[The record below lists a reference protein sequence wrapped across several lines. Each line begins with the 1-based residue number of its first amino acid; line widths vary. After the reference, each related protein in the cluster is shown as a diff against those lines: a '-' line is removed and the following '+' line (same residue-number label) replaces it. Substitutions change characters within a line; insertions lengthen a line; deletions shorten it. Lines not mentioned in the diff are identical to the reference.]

1 MSNWDFQLRG
11 VDDPRL
17 AVHATR
23 TLPAWLWSID
33 GSRVLWAN
41 PVAARLF
48 GAANASELAGR
59 SFRPADPHRRQ
70 VAQLAVKLPPNG
82 ATRLERLRGFGAPLG
97 ALVTCACTRLG
108 FADGSAGVLV
118 AATESI
124 GRPMPLIDR
133 LRGLVEGV
141 DTPIAAFA
149 SDGLFV
155 GSSAA
160 ARTLLGFR
168 NLSEAGLDQA
178 RADALR
184 LGRAETPIGLGHL
197 VLQRVGSGADVGLIA
212 LLAPGTTT
220 EPAPQPKGKSPE
232 PQHRTDSDPQQET
245 EHPAAAET
253 PVEPPPQSEPTVE
266 APQATEEASRLTVVV
281 TEAKDESGESQQ
293 SVESE
298 IIPAPATDQ
307 QPAKIEAASAEPD
320 YETFAILSEAPAEFT
335 LLGDVA
341 PAVEVRPAPPEPQVD
356 EVDTNAPQSQPAD
369 PVEEPAAEV
378 VPTDEPVAPGP
389 IGEPSPYIEAVADE
403 PASPQAAENEH
414 RPATEQS
421 AAPEPAAA
429 EPSATEAPS
438 AVDTMPEP
446 PAPRRH
452 PLRFVWQID
461 RDGRLAIASDEF
473 LRLIGPHT
481 AANLGERWSEAAV
494 RLGLDPDHRVTAAL
508 ATRHTWSGITLQWPA
523 DGTALRLP
531 IEMSGL
537 PVQDQGGA
545 FAGYR
550 GFGVCR
556 DLAALDQLAALRRHA
571 PHEPSPRPQPL
582 SADRTSHDDAS
593 DQAPALDPLLNPL
606 DTPVDTPKNVLPF
619 RPAND
624 TRAPS
629 LTPGENSAFHELAQQ
644 LAARLAS
651 ETPPTSEAPSIV
663 DDETALE
670 PEMAPSQVP
679 DAPSADRVAP
689 TPSPASGAG
698 ARDRLLL
705 DLMPVGVLIY
715 RLDRLLYANS
725 AFLARMGFPSVAALE
740 EAGGLD
746 ALYVDSGV
754 GDSSSS
760 SETGTPITITA
771 AQGGDAAPTEARLFT
786 IAWDGDQALALICSA
801 ATAPIAVPELPFAP
815 TTAIE
820 DAPSAVGAANAEELG
835 AILDTTAEGVLMFDE
850 AGQISAA
857 NRSAEALFGH
867 DGDALVAHNLIEL
880 FAPESRAAVLDY
892 LDSIKS
898 GRAQSVLDH
907 GLEALGQVREGGLF
921 PLSMTIGRTRADG
934 PNFFAVFRDLSQVQ
948 RTETELSQARRLAE
962 RAAGA
967 KADVLARLSHEIRA
981 PLNAIIGFAEVMI
994 EERFGPL
1001 GNERYVDYMKDI
1013 RASGERVIGIVDD
1026 LLDLSRIET
1035 GKLDLA
1041 FASVNLNELVEQSV
1055 AVMQPRANRERIIIR
1070 TSLAHLLPAVV
1081 ADAQALRQII
1091 MNLIGTSIHLANA
1104 GGQVIVSTALS
1115 DVGEVM
1121 LRIRDT
1127 GSRLN
1132 DDELAAALQPFRT
1145 PAPSDRTEA
1154 AGVSLSLTKALVEAN
1169 RATFHIKS
1177 APQSGTL
1184 IEVVFAHAPATV

>member
-1 MSNWDFQLRG
+1 MTNWDFQLRG

-23 TLPAWLWSID
+23 TLPAWLWSTD

-48 GAANASELAGR
+48 GAANAAELAGR

-70 VAQLAVKLPPNG
+70 VAQLAAKLPQNG

-97 ALVTCACTRLG
+97 ALVTCACTRLF
-108 FADGSAGVLV
+108 FADGSAGVLI
-118 AATESI
+118 AAAESI

-184 LGRAETPIGLGHL
+184 LGRAETPIGFGHL

-212 LLAPGTTT
+212 LLAPGTIT
-220 EPAPQPKGKSPE
+220 EPAPQQKAHFSE
-232 PQHRTDSDPQQET
+232 PQPQPDSDPQLEAQ
-245 EHPAAAET
+245 HPMAVEA
-253 PVEPPPQSEPTVE
+253 PVEPATQAEPTVE
-266 APQATEEASRLTVVV
+266 APPAIEGAAEPIAV
-281 TEAKDESGESQQ
+281 APDANDESSEPPTPVELESNP
-293 SVESE
+293 E
-298 IIPAPATDQ
+298 PASDQ
-307 QPAKIEAASAEPD
+307 QPQEPAAAAAEPD

-335 LLGDVA
+335 LLDDVA
-341 PAVEVRPAPPEPQVD
+341 PAVEAQPASTEPQLH
-356 EVDTNAPQSQPAD
+356 EVDSNAPQSPPAA
-369 PVEEPAAEV
+369 PVEQSAAEV
-378 VPTDEPVAPGP
+378 VPVEEPVAPETTH
-389 IGEPSPYIEAVADE
+389 EPSPYIEAVADE
-403 PASPQAAENEH
+403 PAAPDVAETEQ

-421 AAPEPAAA
+421 AAPEQAAA
-429 EPSATEAPS
+429 EPAATDAAA
-438 AVDTMPEP
+438 AVDTAPEL

-461 RDGRLAIASDEF
+461 LADRLAIASDEF

-481 AANLGERWSEAAV
+481 AANLGERWSEVAD
-494 RLGLDPDHRVTAAL
+494 RLRLDPQGLVAAAL

-523 DGTALRLP
+523 DGAALRLP
-531 IEMSGL
+531 IEISGL

-556 DLAALDQLAALRRHA
+556 DLAALDYLAALRRHGSN
-571 PHEPSPRPQPL
+571 EPPPRPQPL
-582 SADRTSHDDAS
+582 SADRAPHSPAS

-619 RPAND
+619 RAAND
-624 TRAPS
+624 ARAPS

-651 ETPPTSEAPSIV
+651 ETPPTADAPSIA
-663 DDETALE
+663 DDE
-670 PEMAPSQVP
+670 
-679 DAPSADRVAP
+679 VAP
-689 TPSPASGAG
+689 EQETAPAETPEPPRAEWLAPAPTPASGAS

-725 AFLARMGFPSVAALE
+725 AFLARMGFASVAALE

-786 IAWDGDQALALICSA
+786 IAWDGDQALALICSP
-801 ATAPIAVPELPFAP
+801 TPAPTAVPELPFAP
-815 TTAIE
+815 ATALE
-820 DAPSAVGAANAEELG
+820 DAPSVVGAANAEELG

-850 AGQISAA
+850 VGQISAA
-857 NRSAEALFGH
+857 NRSAEALFGY
-867 DGDALVAHNLIEL
+867 DGDALAQHNLIEL

-921 PLSMTIGRTRADG
+921 PLTMTIGRTRADG

-948 RTETELSQARRLAE
+948 RTETELSQAKRLAE

-1001 GNERYVDYMKDI
+1001 GNERYVDYLKDI

-1041 FASVNLNELVEQSV
+1041 FASINLNELVEQSV

-1070 TSLAHLLPAVV
+1070 TSLAHSLPTVV
-1081 ADAQALRQII
+1081 ADAQALRQIV
-1091 MNLIGTSIHLANA
+1091 MNLISTSIHLANA

-1115 DVGEVM
+1115 DAGEVV
-1121 LRIRDT
+1121 LRVRDT

-1145 PAPSDRTEA
+1145 PSDRTEA

-1184 IEVVFAHAPATV
+1184 IEVVFAHMPAAV

>member
-1 MSNWDFQLRG
+1 MTNWDFQLRG

-23 TLPAWLWSID
+23 TLPAWLWSTD

-48 GAANASELAGR
+48 GAANAAELAGR

-70 VAQLAVKLPPNG
+70 VAQLAAKLPQNG

-97 ALVTCACTRLG
+97 ALVTCACTRLF
-108 FADGSAGVLV
+108 FADGSAGVLI
-118 AATESI
+118 AAAESI

-184 LGRAETPIGLGHL
+184 LGRAETPIGFGHL

-220 EPAPQPKGKSPE
+220 EPAPQPKTTSQE
-232 PQHRTDSDPQQET
+232 PQPQTDPDPQLEAD
-245 EHPAAAET
+245 PPVAVAA
-253 PVEPPPQSEPTVE
+253 PVEPATQAEPAVEALATAATPEPTAV
-266 APQATEEASRLTVVV
+266 AQDAN
-281 TEAKDESGESQQ
+281 DESIEPP
-293 SVESE
+293 VESE
-298 IIPAPATDQ
+298 SNPEPPSEQ
-307 QPAKIEAASAEPD
+307 QPAETAAATAEPD

-335 LLGDVA
+335 LLDDVA
-341 PAVEVRPAPPEPQVD
+341 PAAEAQPAATEPQVD
-356 EVDTNAPQSQPAD
+356 SVDSNAPPSPPAAPVEQPAAAVVS
-369 PVEEPAAEV
+369 VEQ
-378 VPTDEPVAPGP
+378 PVAPETTH
-389 IGEPSPYIEAVADE
+389 EPSPYIEAVADE
-403 PASPQAAENEH
+403 PAEPDVAANEPQ
-414 RPATEQS
+414 PATEQS
-421 AAPEPAAA
+421 AAPGRAAA
-429 EPSATEAPS
+429 EPAATGAAP
-438 AVDTMPEP
+438 AVDPAPEL

-461 RDGRLAIASDEF
+461 LADRLAIASDEF

-481 AANLGERWSEAAV
+481 AANLGERWSEVAD
-494 RLGLDPDHRVTAAL
+494 RLRLDPQGLVAAAL

-523 DGTALRLP
+523 DGAALRLP

-537 PVQDQGGA
+537 PVQDQSGA

-556 DLAALDQLAALRRHA
+556 DLPALDYLAALRRHGSS
-571 PHEPSPRPQPL
+571 EPPPRPQPL
-582 SADRTSHDDAS
+582 SADRAPHSPAS

-619 RPAND
+619 RAAND
-624 TRAPS
+624 ARAPS

-651 ETPPTSEAPSIV
+651 ETPPTADAPSIA
-663 DDETALE
+663 DDKAAPEQEAAPAET
-670 PEMAPSQVP
+670 PEAPRAEWL
-679 DAPSADRVAP
+679 APAP
-689 TPSPASGAG
+689 TPASGAS

-715 RLDRLLYANS
+715 RLDRLLYANP

-754 GDSSSS
+754 GESSSS

-786 IAWDGDQALALICSA
+786 IAWDGDQALALICSPA
-801 ATAPIAVPELPFAP
+801 PAPTAVAELPFAP
-815 TTAIE
+815 ATALE
-820 DAPSAVGAANAEELG
+820 DAPSVVGAANAEELG

-857 NRSAEALFGH
+857 NRSAEALFGY
-867 DGDALVAHNLIEL
+867 DGDALAQHNLIEL

-921 PLSMTIGRTRADG
+921 PLTMTIGRTRADG

-948 RTETELSQARRLAE
+948 RTETELSQAKRLAE

-1001 GNERYVDYMKDI
+1001 GNERYVDYLKDI

-1041 FASVNLNELVEQSV
+1041 FASINLNELVEQSV

-1070 TSLAHLLPAVV
+1070 TSLAHSLPTVV
-1081 ADAQALRQII
+1081 ADAQALRQIV
-1091 MNLIGTSIHLANA
+1091 MNLISTSIHLANA

-1115 DVGEVM
+1115 DAGEVV
-1121 LRIRDT
+1121 LRVRDT

-1145 PAPSDRTEA
+1145 PSDRTEA

-1184 IEVVFAHAPATV
+1184 IEVVFAHMPAAV

>member
-1 MSNWDFQLRG
+1 MTNWDFQLRG

-23 TLPAWLWSID
+23 TLPAWLWSTD

-48 GAANASELAGR
+48 DAANATELAGR
-59 SFRPADPHRRQ
+59 NFRPADPHRRQ
-70 VAQLAVKLPPNG
+70 VAQLAAKLPPNG

-108 FADGSAGVLV
+108 FADGSAGVLI
-118 AATESI
+118 AAAESI

-155 GSSAA
+155 GSSVA

-220 EPAPQPKGKSPE
+220 EPGQQPTAKSPAPQH
-232 PQHRTDSDPQQET
+232 QADSDPQPET
-245 EHPAAAET
+245 EHPTAVAA
-253 PVEPPPQSEPTVE
+253 PVEPAAQAEPTVE
-266 APQATEEASRLTVVV
+266 ALGATEEAPQPIAVAPD
-281 TEAKDESGESQQ
+281 AKDESSEPQAP
-293 SVESE
+293 VESE
-298 IIPAPATDQ
+298 SIPEPATDQ
-307 QPAKIEAASAEPD
+307 QPAETEAAAAEPD

-335 LLGDVA
+335 LLDDVA
-341 PAVEVRPAPPEPQVD
+341 PAVEAQPASTEQQAD
-356 EVDTNAPQSQPAD
+356 TVDTNAPQSQPVA

-378 VPTDEPVAPGP
+378 VLIDEPVTPEP
-389 IGEPSPYIEAVADE
+389 TGEPSPYIEAVADE
-403 PASPQAAENEH
+403 PAAPEAAEIEVQ
-414 RPATEQS
+414 PALVEQS
-421 AAPEPAAA
+421 AAPEPAAPEQA
-429 EPSATEAPS
+429 ATDAAP
-438 AVDTMPEP
+438 AVETAPEP

-461 RDGRLAIASDEF
+461 LAGRLAIASDEF

-481 AANLGERWSEAAV
+481 AANLGERWTEVAD
-494 RLGLDPDHRVTAAL
+494 RLGLDPQGLVAAAL

-523 DGTALRLP
+523 DGAALRLP

-556 DLAALDQLAALRRHA
+556 DLAALDYLAALRRHG
-571 PHEPSPRPQPL
+571 PNEPLRPQPL
-582 SADRTSHDDAS
+582 SADRAPNSPAS
-593 DQAPALDPLLNPL
+593 DQAAALDPLLNPL

-619 RPAND
+619 RAAND
-624 TRAPS
+624 ARAPS

-651 ETPPTSEAPSIV
+651 ETPPTADAPSIA
-663 DDETALE
+663 DDEVA
-670 PEMAPSQVP
+670 PEQDAAPT
-679 DAPSADRVAP
+679 DAPEAPRADWLAP
-689 TPSPASGAG
+689 TPTPASGAS

-715 RLDRLLYANS
+715 RLDRLLYANP
-725 AFLARMGFPSVAALE
+725 AFLARMGFASVAALE
-740 EAGGLD
+740 DAGGLD

-771 AQGGDAAPTEARLFT
+771 AQGGDAASTEARLFT
-786 IAWDGDQALALICSA
+786 IAWDGDQALALICSPA
-801 ATAPIAVPELPFAP
+801 PAPIAVPELPFAP

-820 DAPSAVGAANAEELG
+820 DAPAVVGAANAEELG

-850 AGQISAA
+850 AGEISAA
-857 NRSAEALFGH
+857 NRSAEALFGY
-867 DGDALVAHNLIEL
+867 DGDALVQHNLIEL
-880 FAPESRAAVLDY
+880 FAPESRVAVLDY

-921 PLSMTIGRTRADG
+921 PLSMTIGRTRTDG
-934 PNFFAVFRDLSQVQ
+934 PNFFAVFRDLSQLQ
-948 RTETELSQARRLAE
+948 RTETELTKAKRLAE
-962 RAAGA
+962 RATGA

-1041 FASVNLNELVEQSV
+1041 FASINLNELVEQSV

-1070 TSLAHLLPAVV
+1070 TSLAHSLPTVV

-1091 MNLIGTSIHLANA
+1091 MNLISTSIHLANA
-1104 GGQVIVSTALS
+1104 AGQVIVSTALS
-1115 DVGEVM
+1115 DAGEVV
-1121 LRIRDT
+1121 LRVRDT

-1145 PAPSDRTEA
+1145 PSDRTEA

-1184 IEVVFAHAPATV
+1184 IEVVFAHAPAAV

>member
-1 MSNWDFQLRG
+1 MTNWDFQLRG

-23 TLPAWLWSID
+23 TLPAWLWSTD

-48 GAANASELAGR
+48 GAANAAELAGR

-70 VAQLAVKLPPNG
+70 VAQLAAKLPQNG

-108 FADGSAGVLV
+108 FADGSAGVLI
-118 AATESI
+118 AAAESI

-184 LGRAETPIGLGHL
+184 LGRAETPIGFGHL

-220 EPAPQPKGKSPE
+220 EPAPQLKTASPE
-232 PQHRTDSDPQQET
+232 PQPQPHIEPQPEA
-245 EHPAAAET
+245 EHPAAIAA
-253 PVEPPPQSEPTVE
+253 PVEPGTQAEPTVE
-266 APQATEEASRLTVVV
+266 APPAIEGAAEPIAV
-281 TEAKDESGESQQ
+281 APDANDESSEPPTPVELESNP
-293 SVESE
+293 E
-298 IIPAPATDQ
+298 PASDQ
-307 QPAKIEAASAEPD
+307 QPQEPAAAAAEPD

-335 LLGDVA
+335 LLDDVA
-341 PAVEVRPAPPEPQVD
+341 PAVEAQPASTGPQLHGVD
-356 EVDTNAPQSQPAD
+356 SNAPHSPPAA
-369 PVEEPAAEV
+369 PVEQSAAEV
-378 VPTDEPVAPGP
+378 VSVEEPVAPETTH
-389 IGEPSPYIEAVADE
+389 EPSPYIEAVADE
-403 PASPQAAENEH
+403 PAAPDVVETEQQ
-414 RPATEQS
+414 PATEQS
-421 AAPEPAAA
+421 AAPEQAAA
-429 EPSATEAPS
+429 EPVATDAAP
-438 AVDTMPEP
+438 AVDTAPEL

-461 RDGRLAIASDEF
+461 LADRLAIASDEF

-481 AANLGERWSEAAV
+481 AANLGERWSEVAD
-494 RLGLDPDHRVTAAL
+494 RLRLDPQGLVAAAL

-523 DGTALRLP
+523 DGAALRLP

-556 DLAALDQLAALRRHA
+556 DLAALDYLAALRRHGSN
-571 PHEPSPRPQPL
+571 EPPPRPHPL
-582 SADRTSHDDAS
+582 SADHARHAPAS
-593 DQAPALDPLLNPL
+593 NQAPALDPLLNPL

-619 RPAND
+619 RAAND
-624 TRAPS
+624 ARAPS

-651 ETPPTSEAPSIV
+651 ETPPTADAPSIA
-663 DDETALE
+663 DDE
-670 PEMAPSQVP
+670 
-679 DAPSADRVAP
+679 VAP
-689 TPSPASGAG
+689 EQESAPAETPEAPRAEWLAPAPTPASGAS

-786 IAWDGDQALALICSA
+786 IAWDGDQALALICSPPP
-801 ATAPIAVPELPFAP
+801 APTAVPELPFAP
-815 TTAIE
+815 ATALE
-820 DAPSAVGAANAEELG
+820 DAPLVVGAANAEELG

-857 NRSAEALFGH
+857 NRSAEALFGY
-867 DGDALVAHNLIEL
+867 DGDALAQHNLIEL

-948 RTETELSQARRLAE
+948 RTETELNQAKRLAE

-1001 GNERYVDYMKDI
+1001 GNERYVDYLKDI

-1041 FASVNLNELVEQSV
+1041 FASINLNELVEQSV

-1070 TSLAHLLPAVV
+1070 TSLAHSLPTVV
-1081 ADAQALRQII
+1081 ADAQALRQIV
-1091 MNLIGTSIHLANA
+1091 MNLISTSIHLANA

-1115 DVGEVM
+1115 DAGEVV
-1121 LRIRDT
+1121 LRVRDT

-1145 PAPSDRTEA
+1145 PSDRTEA

-1184 IEVVFAHAPATV
+1184 IEVVFAHMPAAV

>member
-1 MSNWDFQLRG
+1 MTNWDFQLRG

-23 TLPAWLWSID
+23 TLPAWLWSSD
-33 GSRVLWAN
+33 GTRVLWAN
-41 PVAARLF
+41 PVAAKLF
-48 GAANASELAGR
+48 GAANAAELARR

-70 VAQLAVKLPPNG
+70 VAQLAAKLPPNG

-97 ALVTCACTRLG
+97 APVTCACTRLG
-108 FADGSAGVLV
+108 FADGSTGVLI
-118 AATESI
+118 AAVESI

-133 LRGLVEGV
+133 LRSLVEGV

-184 LGRAETPIGLGHL
+184 LGRAETPIGFGHL

-212 LLAPGTTT
+212 LLAPGVAT
-220 EPAPQPKGKSPE
+220 EPNPQPPSTGPE
-232 PQHRTDSDPQQET
+232 PQPEMPESQPEAEPSPVAAPPEPET
-245 EHPAAAET
+245 APEPLPPEPPSEAAA
-253 PVEPPPQSEPTVE
+253 
-266 APQATEEASRLTVVV
+266 ATAS
-281 TEAKDESGESQQ
+281 
-293 SVESE
+293 
-298 IIPAPATDQ
+298 
-307 QPAKIEAASAEPD
+307 PD
-320 YETFAILSEAPAEFT
+320 YEAFDTLSEAPAEFT
-335 LLGDVA
+335 LLDDVA
-341 PAVEVRPAPPEPQVD
+341 PAEVEAEATATPPLAGDADAALSPPA
-356 EVDTNAPQSQPAD
+356 T
-369 PVEEPAAEV
+369 AA
-378 VPTDEPVAPGP
+378 DEPC
-389 IGEPSPYIEAVADE
+389 DE
-403 PASPQAAENEH
+403 PASTVQPTTDQ
-414 RPATEQS
+414 PS
-421 AAPEPAAA
+421 AAPEPADEPSPFVETVADEPAAEEPGAAEQQPVVAEQSAAPDPVAA
-429 EPSATEAPS
+429 EPETSDTAPAAEPMS
-438 AVDTMPEP
+438 DTP
-446 PAPRRH
+446 PPRRH

-473 LRLIGPHT
+473 LRLIGPLT
-481 AANLGERWSEAAV
+481 IANVGERWSEVAD
-494 RLGLDPDHRVTAAL
+494 RLGLDPDGQVAAAL
-508 ATRHTWSGITLQWPA
+508 DTHHTWSGITLQWPA

-537 PVQDQGGA
+537 PVQDQVGA

-556 DLAALDQLAALRRHA
+556 DLAALDQLVALRRHGSTES
-571 PHEPSPRPQPL
+571 PPRPQPL
-582 SADRTSHDDAS
+582 SADRASHDTAS
-593 DQAPALDPLLNPL
+593 DQAPALDPLLNTL

-619 RPAND
+619 RAAND
-624 TRAPS
+624 ARAPS
-629 LTPGENSAFHELAQQ
+629 LTPGENSAFHELARQ
-644 LAARLAS
+644 LAARL
-651 ETPPTSEAPSIV
+651 ESEAAPGADAPAIV
-663 DDETALE
+663 ADEIAPE
-670 PEMAPSQVP
+670 PDAAPSEVP
-679 DAPSADRVAP
+679 EPPRADWLAP
-689 TPSPASGAG
+689 TPAPASGNG
-698 ARDRLLL
+698 ARDRVLL

-715 RLDRLLYANS
+715 RLDRLLYANP

-740 EAGGLD
+740 DAGGLD

-754 GDSSSS
+754 GESSSS

-786 IAWDGDQALALICSA
+786 IAWDGAQALALICSA
-801 ATAPIAVPELPFAP
+801 ETASHAVAELPFAP
-815 TTAIE
+815 ATAIE
-820 DAPSAVGAANAEELG
+820 DTPSAVGAANAEELG

-850 AGQISAA
+850 SGQISAA
-857 NRSAEALFGH
+857 NRSAEALFGYG
-867 DGDALVAHNLIEL
+867 GDALVERNLIEL

-892 LDSIKS
+892 LGSIES

-948 RTETELSQARRLAE
+948 RTETELSQAKRLAE

-1001 GNERYVDYMKDI
+1001 GNERYVDYLKDI

-1035 GKLDLA
+1035 GKLDLS

-1070 TSLAHLLPAVV
+1070 TSLAHLLPTVV

-1091 MNLIGTSIHLANA
+1091 INLIGTSIHLANA

-1115 DVGEVM
+1115 DAGEVV
-1121 LRIRDT
+1121 LRVRDT
-1127 GSRLN
+1127 GNRLN

-1169 RATFHIKS
+1169 RASFHVKS

-1184 IEVVFAHAPATV
+1184 IEVVFAHAPAAV